1 MIRAYEVFTNMDIQI
16 KRAYEPADS
25 ADGCRILVDRLWPRG
40 RTKEQVACDLWLKEI
55 APTADLRKWFNHDH
69 AKWAEF
75 QRRYRD
81 ELSANPAVKELLD
94 RAAKGRLTLLYG
106 ARDAECNQ
114 AVVLRDYLL
123 ERN

>member
-1 MIRAYEVFTNMDIQI
+1 MIKAYEVFTDMDIQI
-16 KRAYEPADS
+16 KRVYEPADP

-40 RTKEQVACDLWLKEI
+40 LTKQQVACDLWLKEI

-69 AKWAEF
+69 AKWTEF
-75 QRRYRD
+75 QQRYCN
-81 ELSANPAVKELLD
+81 ELSVNPAVKALLD

-106 ARDAECNQ
+106 ARDAEYNQ

-123 ERN
+123 E